1 MTRREQALLA
11 GVAFAIILGAVS
23 LYFYGNRA
31 PARADVPSR
40 SKIPVLS
47 ERPENAGKSPSPPP
61 AAPSVAQASS
71 RAEGEPISATTPP
84 PPAETEQ
91 VAVAVVGAVRR
102 EGLYRL
108 STDARVNDLIEKAG
122 GATPEADL
130 SLINLAAPLI
140 DGTTLSLPRKSEW
153 TEEKGVVR
161 GHSATP
167 VANPPQ
173 YLLSYVVHPETASPV
188 QPEEASTPA
197 STVPTAEKKNE
208 TGPDMVDLNT
218 ATTEALEALPG
229 IGPKTAQAII
239 AGRPYNTVDQLLDV
253 KGIGPKKMEQLL
265 PFVKVQ

>member
-1 MTRREQALLA
+1 M
-11 GVAFAIILGAVS
+11 
-23 LYFYGNRA
+23 
-31 PARADVPSR
+31 
-40 SKIPVLS
+40 
-47 ERPENAGKSPSPPP
+47 
-61 AAPSVAQASS
+61 
-71 RAEGEPISATTPP
+71 
-84 PPAETEQ
+84 
-91 VAVAVVGAVRR
+91 RR

-161 GHSATP
+161 GRSATP

-173 YLLSYVVHPETASPV
+173 YLLSYMLPQEAPTHAPQEETIAT
-188 QPEEASTPA
+188 TPTA
-197 STVPTAEKKNE
+197 PTAEKKNVK
-208 TGPDMVDLNT
+208 GPDIVELNT
-218 ATTEALEALPG
+218 ATTEELEALPG

-239 AGRPYNTVDQLLDV
+239 AGRPYSTVEQLLDV